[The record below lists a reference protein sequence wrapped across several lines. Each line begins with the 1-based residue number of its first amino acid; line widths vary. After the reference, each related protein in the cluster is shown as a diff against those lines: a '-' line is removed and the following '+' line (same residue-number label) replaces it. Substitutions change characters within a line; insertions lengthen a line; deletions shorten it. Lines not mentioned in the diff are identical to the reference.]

1 MSTFP
6 FHDLRLSDSSGV
18 AEAFAAV
25 DDSGVA
31 VTVCMLTEEAA
42 GNDQWRAAFA
52 HAVQAQSHVPGMTA
66 LHLADPSGWRPWAA
80 SYQVDGQVGAERL
93 LQSLAAPG
101 ASAVPVAVLPALP
114 NAQWPGPAS
123 GPAPGPPS
131 RPVMPPPSPRRSS
144 AGVAV
149 AVGAAALVVV
159 AVAAVIVYFSVRE
172 EPSAA
177 PPAGTLPATAT
188 STASSTLEAP
198 TTLPRPTIITPS
210 SQRPSGKKPKLR
222 QRKPVRVIGPVW
234 SADSRTTTQA
244 TEGWPFAFRVASGWA
259 CRPFI
264 HSAVPDAEAVR
275 CTPPGGEARVDVILQ
290 PCPDGCGPGERK
302 RLNRQWLDE
311 PDKAKRHGSRTYYVE
326 TKRDGSDSY
335 QVDLSHFARGE
346 WQVGVF
352 VLSASREYDDDV
364 LRSMND
370 VVTQAA

>member
-6 FHDLRLSDSSGV
+6 FHGLRLRGSSEV

-42 GNDQWRAAFA
+42 GNDHWRAAFA
-52 HAVQAQSHVPGMTA
+52 NAVQAQSHLPGMTA
-66 LHLADPSGWRPWAA
+66 LHLTDPSGWRPWAA

-93 LQSLAAPG
+93 VQSLAAPG
-101 ASAVPVAVLPALP
+101 APAVPVAVLPVLP
-114 NAQWPGPAS
+114 QAQWSPS
-123 GPAPGPPS
+123 GPPQ
-131 RPVMPPPSPRRSS
+131 RPIVPPPAPRRSS
-144 AGVAV
+144 AGLAV

-159 AVAAVIVYFSVRE
+159 AVAAIIVYFTLRE

-177 PPAGTLPATAT
+177 PPAGTLPTTTT
-188 STASSTLEAP
+188 STTSSAPTAP
-198 TTLPRPTIITPS
+198 TTLPRPTIVTPS
-210 SQRPSGKKPKLR
+210 SQRPSGEKPKLR

-244 TEGWPFAFRVASGWA
+244 TEGWPFAFRVPGGWA
-259 CRPFI
+259 CVPFV

-275 CTPPGGEARVDVILQ
+275 CTPPGGGARVDVILQ

-311 PDKAKRHGSRTYYVE
+311 PGKAKRHGARTYYVE
-326 TKRDGSDSY
+326 TKRDESDEY
-335 QVDLSHFARGE
+335 QVDLSHFARGK

-352 VLSASREYDDDV
+352 VQSSSREHKDKA